1 MRFLKRLQK
10 LLRAH
15 KPYSRMAPV
24 MLAYNE
30 IKEKKF
36 IELDGAPYEV
46 LTSHVFRKQQRKP
59 VNNCKLKNLITG
71 KVTERSFHVSETVPE
86 ADISLSEVKFL
97 YSNRGEFWFAKP
109 NDPSDRFKIRE
120 ETIGEQSRFLKAN
133 TVIEGIMFNEQIIGV
148 RFPIK
153 VELKVTEAP
162 PATRGNTAQG
172 GNKQVKLETGATI
185 NVPLFINEGDI
196 LRINTETGEYVERVT
211 VGGSSF

>member
-1 MRFLKRLQK
+1 
-10 LLRAH
+10 
-15 KPYSRMAPV
+15 

-30 IKEKKF
+30 VKEKKF

-71 KVTERSFHVSETVPE
+71 KVTERSFHVSETIPE

-97 YSNRGEFWFAKP
+97 YSNRGEFWFANP
-109 NDPSDRFKIRE
+109 NNPSDRFKIPE
-120 ETIGEQSRFLKAN
+120 DTIGEQSRFLKAN
-133 TVIEGIMFNEQIIGV
+133 AIIEGIMFKDGIIGV
-148 RFPIK
+148 KFPIK
-153 VELKVTEAP
+153 VELKVKEAP

-172 GNKQVKLETGATI
+172 GNKQVVLETGATL
-185 NVPLFINEGDI
+185 NVPLFIDEGDI